1 MAFFSDLLN
10 EAGVEIYNPAG
21 FGPEDLL
28 EGQRLLNFIDNPAD
42 SETFNFSYID
52 ASDSEICSDGT
63 INIAITI
70 NDLRDAEAGTI
81 QDQRVCESDGMVDL
95 NMFLGDDSIAGGT
108 FSGDNVTDGMFDASV
123 GSNTDGYEITYSVDD
138 SADCVIL
145 EQLTQQSLG
154 FSLMIL

>member
-21 FGPEDLL
+21 FGPDDLL
-28 EGQRLLNFIDNPAD
+28 EGQRLLDFIDNPAD
-42 SETFNFSYID
+42 SETFNFSYND

-81 QDQRVCESDGMVDL
+81 EDQRVCESDGMVDL
-95 NMFLGDDSIAGGT
+95 KCS
-108 FSGDNVTDGMFDASV
+108 
-123 GSNTDGYEITYSVDD
+123 
-138 SADCVIL
+138 
-145 EQLTQQSLG
+145 
-154 FSLMIL
+154 